1 MEASDLVGRYTLLSC
16 HRADGTQTYGERPEG
31 HLHYAEDGRMSI
43 LIMRRDRR
51 PIGLDYDQLMRARSA
66 LRRPWTLLYRLGALR
81 ALRRFVEAAA
91 GFAGYEAAYRVEG
104 DTVIHTVGVGLV
116 PDRTGTEFTRTL
128 VVDGDRVTI
137 NTPEGDALV
146 WERLPG

>member
-1 MEASDLVGRYTLLSC
+1 MQASDLVGRYRLLSC

-31 HLHYAEDGRMSI
+31 HLHYSEDGWMSI
-43 LIMRRDRR
+43 MIMRRDRR
-51 PIGLDYDQLMRARSA
+51 PLGLDYDQLMRARSA
-66 LRRPWTLLYRLGALR
+66 LRRPWTLLYRFGALR
-81 ALRRFVEAAA
+81 TLRRFVEAAA
-91 GFAGYEAAYRVEG
+91 GFAGYEATYRVEG

-146 WERLPG
+146 WEPFPG